1 MGELE
6 QMEIAERH
14 AVDSLA
20 SQISGLG
27 YATMQCL
34 QGLPCK
40 DVEAGVWRM
49 RAETLALAFQ
59 AYCRGICN
67 QMATESPLVD
77 GGLHTAIFQLGA
89 IGDYAIFYLKPLQ
102 IQMQGGMDNQRLHVS
117 QTAISIQN
125 ACDSIAAMIEREGKA
140 DE

>member
-6 QMEIAERH
+6 QLEIAKRH

-34 QGLPCK
+34 QGLPCEDDQDK
-40 DVEAGVWRM
+40 YWRES
-49 RAETLALAFQ
+49 AEKLSLAFQ
-59 AYCRGICN
+59 EYCQDICN
-67 QMATESPLVD
+67 QMEAESGLVD
-77 GGLHTAIFQLGA
+77 GVLHTAIFQLGA
-89 IGDYAIFYLKPLQ
+89 IGSRAVDYLKPLVILWQ
-102 IQMQGGMDNQRLHVS
+102 RDIEAQRLHVS